1 MHSFAFSTKR
11 SAWRDIPKT
20 TPPNHTRDTA
30 GFSFP
35 HHSLFPLTATPGIPS
50 TTSLSNS
57 LSSYPPRSSQSYPAC
72 FSVRLGLHLSHA
84 RSAFQSG
91 SAYISVITGPLFS
104 HARPQPGIHP
114 HKIPG
119 QAGNDQRMMH
129 GMTIKPGMTGVLS
142 SKTSLSK
149 DKWSINLQKPVKNR
163 LRANH
168 RADRYALWAL
178 QWPTD
183 LSGGI
188 NLNSPSGAKNIKLL
202 IINLLKVYLSHS
214 DCHENYFTNLL
225 LQQSVAG
232 REDSRSSR
240 E

>member
-1 MHSFAFSTKR
+1 MLFS
-11 SAWRDIPKT
+11 
-20 TPPNHTRDTA
+20 
-30 GFSFP
+30 
-35 HHSLFPLTATPGIPS
+35 
-50 TTSLSNS
+50 
-57 LSSYPPRSSQSYPAC
+57 PAQ
-72 FSVRLGLHLSHA
+72 L
-84 RSAFQSG
+84 AFQSG

-119 QAGNDQRMMH
+119 QAGNDQRKMYGMTEKMH

-149 DKWSINLQKPVKNR
+149 VKWSIDLQKPVKNR

-178 QWPTD
+178 QWPID

-188 NLNSPSGAKNIKLL
+188 NLNLPSGAKNIKLL
-202 IINLLKVYLSHS
+202 IINLLKFYLSRS
-214 DCHENYFTNLL
+214 DCHETISLIFYCN
-225 LQQSVAG
+225 
-232 REDSRSSR
+232 SR
-240 E
+240 